1 MKRLFALLTLATLL
15 SGCPSKEPIQDG
27 GGPNPNPDQVEGE
40 EIAEANLLALDGLP
54 TVEFLARAVPL
65 LAREPSRQSRARL
78 ARALDKKYK
87 LSCDGTC
94 RIERK

>member
-1 MKRLFALLTLATLL
+1 MKRFIALISLAALL
-15 SGCPSKEPIQDG
+15 SGCPSKEPIRDG
-27 GGPNPNPDQVEGE
+27 GGAPEPAEGE
-40 EIAEANLLALDGLP
+40 EIAEADLLALDGLSTP
-54 TVEFLARAVPL
+54 EFLARAVPL
-65 LAREPSRQSRARL
+65 LAREPSRQSRNRL